1 MPSTCQAFLTRCGLT
16 KSGLLITANI
26 YNCYKKANLIKNFFL
41 KRKFLNIA
49 SIYSVIMN
57 NAVKLLFGLVLLLS
71 MVNASSINIDSMSSV
86 PAQTLWTTS
95 ISYDLSNNHEAKI
108 YLDNELLITVFEHNG
123 KAFVDDSLKSNKV
136 LNYTTTSSELT
147 LSIAGMQEGSYNLEA
162 KLYLGEEKL
171 DAATLEIQFY
181 NWQDKIDSLE
191 STNQAQSNLIKTLQT
206 DLNAKTLEIE
216 KLKINNQ
223 LTSETIRQINSNIT
237 TLQESDIDKNTS
249 LTQINSDLNKLLV
262 DKSLET
268 SLTGFFGMASSPF
281 SIVAMFGMILL
292 IVVGAILYQREKKKD
307 TLY

>member
-1 MPSTCQAFLTRCGLT
+1 MNT
-16 KSGLLITANI
+16 I
-26 YNCYKKANLIKNFFL
+26 IK
-41 KRKFLNIA
+41 
-49 SIYSVIMN
+49 
-57 NAVKLLFGLVLLLS
+57 LVLCLIILLS
-71 MVNASSINIDSMSSV
+71 MVNASNISIDSMTSV

-95 ISYDLSNNHEAKI
+95 VSYDLSNNHEAKV
-108 YLDNELLITVFEHNG
+108 YLDNELLITIFEHNG

-136 LNYTTTSSELT
+136 LNYTATSSELT

-162 KLYLGEEKL
+162 KLYLGEEKI
-171 DAATLEIQFY
+171 DSADLEIQFY

-191 STNQAQSNLIKTLQT
+191 RTNQAQSNLIKTLQT
-206 DLNAKTLEIE
+206 DLNAKALEIE

-223 LTSETIRQINSNIT
+223 ITVETLRQINSNVT

-249 LTQINSDLNKLLV
+249 LQKINTDLNKLIV

-281 SIVAMFGMILL
+281 SIVAMFGIVLL